1 VRCCLASSLLR
12 APWLQSPV
20 LQRQLVHVIER
31 RHSPR
36 HQRSKCDKGSFCY
49 EYCNEKYCRHRLITV
64 LQVGELVL
72 FLENVRNACKA
83 ASSKSAFRLKAQS
96 SRESTAWALALD
108 SAISQS
114 AVARIP
120 AAGAFPPITDNIF
133 DKYKQT
139 EVHRH
144 NQQSQIHS
152 AVSAKSGNESTAS
165 SAVQSQQGHAVA
177 VNFKAKSD
185 FPLDLSVQVMT
196 SNFNHLILFCSPR
209 LFLMSCS

>member
-1 VRCCLASSLLR
+1 M
-12 APWLQSPV
+12 
-20 LQRQLVHVIER
+20 
-31 RHSPR
+31 
-36 HQRSKCDKGSFCY
+36 
-49 EYCNEKYCRHRLITV
+49 
-64 LQVGELVL
+64 VL

-83 ASSKSAFRLKAQS
+83 GSSKSAFRLKAQS

-108 SAISQS
+108 AAISQS

-120 AAGAFPPITDNIF
+120 VTNPFPPVTENIF

-177 VNFKAKSD
+177 AKLKAVSD
-185 FPLDLSVQVMT
+185 SPLDLSVQVMAMMALEMR
-196 SNFNHLILFCSPR
+196 LILFRRRVCS
-209 LFLMSCS
+209 